1 MENTNSLS
9 PNYSVARLEHD
20 TTGEDYIRI
29 SFERTGGRSRGTL
42 IDKVSV
48 ISNPKRRHE
57 LLLDAGA
64 DLPLR
69 GLSGGEV
76 DPMTSVGEDVGL
88 LCTSPGWTGHAPA
101 CWFVL
106 PDTSI
111 GDVGKLS
118 VLDKSVSDNCL
129 ARSTAGDLNTWQQQV
144 ASLAVMSPVA
154 TATLLV
160 AFAAPLLAFSKLKEA
175 FIFNIVGN
183 GSSGKTSANLAAAS
197 VWGDPSNVASWNA
210 SPRGLIESAAANN
223 DMCLVLDDVEQAHE
237 DPKLRHPKVHNLT
250 HDLVSGTGRIY
261 SKIVSGTDQLPKL
274 KFRTLVLSSSPYSIE
289 EVLRA
294 NGNARTDGD
303 RARLLEYLVPHGD
316 VGGIWLGADGRK
328 VESDTA
334 ALSDRLV
341 AACRSNYGVAGR
353 EFTHYLANNQEG
365 MSALI
370 EKYQEAFLGHLDP
383 ALGSVQRRIAEKVAL
398 LYAAGRIAMK
408 ADVATWKKAQ
418 LLSTSLTLFQ
428 VVIKASNLS
437 MFDPATM
444 VHGLCAVFNNTT
456 RFPRLVDQS
465 VKNYEL
471 PGADAGFVDAKSG
484 RIYARLAAFREIVEV
499 LSGKPISSAHQ
510 TALLEFLRKKEALLA
525 GEGGSPTRTVALKNG
540 KPKMLVFTISGL
552 AKLVG
557 PNQEK
562 PAVDPK

>member
-1 MENTNSLS
+1 MESTNSPS
-9 PNYSVARLEHD
+9 PNFFVDRLEHD
-20 TTGEDYIRI
+20 TTGEDFIRI
-29 SFERTGGRSRGTL
+29 SFERTGGRPRGTL

-69 GLSGGEV
+69 GLSGDEV
-76 DPMTSVGEDVGL
+76 DPMTSIGEKVGL
-88 LCTSPGWTGHAPA
+88 LCTSPGWTGNLPSS
-101 CWFVL
+101 WFVFA
-106 PDTSI
+106 
-111 GDVGKLS
+111 DVSVGEVGRLS
-118 VLDKSVSDNCL
+118 FLDKEVAGNCL
-129 ARSTAGDLNTWQQQV
+129 SRGTSGDLTTWKKLV
-144 ASLAVMSPVA
+144 ASLAVQSPVV
-154 TATLLV
+154 TATMLV
-160 AFAAPLLAFSKLKEA
+160 AFAAPLLKFSKLKEA

-197 VWGDPSNVASWNA
+197 VWGDPNKVASWNA

-261 SKIVSGTDQLPKL
+261 SKVVSGSDQLPKL

-294 NGNARTDGD
+294 NGSARTDGD

-341 AACRSNYGVAGR
+341 AACRANFGVAGR
-353 EFTHYLANNQEG
+353 AFIDYLANNQKD
-365 MSALI
+365 MSALV
-370 EKYQEAFLGHLDP
+370 EKYQEKFLSHLDP

-408 ADVATWKKAQ
+408 ADVAIWKKEQ
-418 LLSTSLTLFQ
+418 LLATALSLFHK
-428 VVIKASNLS
+428 IIRASNLTT
-437 MFDPATM
+437 FDPATL
-444 VHGLCAVFNNTT
+444 VQGLCAVFSDAT
-456 RFPRLVDQS
+456 RFPRLADENT
-465 VKNYEL
+465 KNYEF
-471 PGADAGFVDAKSG
+471 PGEGAGFVDKNSG
-484 RIYARLAAFREIVEV
+484 RIYARLSSFRDIMEAVN
-499 LSGKPISSAHQ
+499 GKPVSSAHQ
-510 TALLEFLRKKEALLA
+510 AELFDFLRKNKALLV
-525 GEGGSPTRTVALKNG
+525 GEGGSPTRTVTLKSG
-540 KPKMLVFTISGL
+540 KPKLLVFTISAL
-552 AKLVG
+552 AKLVD
-557 PNQEK
+557 PNREK
-562 PAVDPK
+562 PAA